1 MVNKVKINILTYP
14 TKLKILEIVY
24 FNIFNKKILNFKNV
38 FYFMKQLQKY
48 IIKNIYKK
56 CYRNL
61 NHL

>member
-38 FYFMKQLQKY
+38 FYFMKQL
-48 IIKNIYKK
+48 
-56 CYRNL
+56 
-61 NHL
+61 